1 MTLVATRHA
10 VLWFTSTRAPA
21 RRVDKPS
28 RMLSANARHFCQAEM
43 ALAIDLIVKA
53 KGWDQQ
59 RTAEELTIAASD
71 VSDLLRG
78 KLARSAESDA
88 VA

>member
-1 MTLVATRHA
+1 
-10 VLWFTSTRAPA
+10 
-21 RRVDKPS
+21 
-28 RMLSANARHFCQAEM
+28 M